1 MPVMNGMVLGV
12 VVLAQAISSPV
23 PVMYNSIKVFGQSI
37 VDYIQIQNI
46 EKSESDIPNLKLYDT
61 PIWDGNTIM
70 LANFENTL
78 NAGNVTSLTNPIL
91 NWVVQRR
98 KTTDTSFTTLATLDV
113 SQKSYVDT
121 TLEPNVEYIYQII
134 ATNDTEQSEPLVNM
148 LDSVFYNSVLSDLE
162 GTIAYVFDFNLDFDG
177 FENEVAYQRYDGF
190 SKNSAYSFGK
200 RDFRFGSA
208 TAILS
213 SSFSDVTQT
222 IDFIKTFTQFINN
235 GQPKIFKDRKGNVL
249 KVVTTGGVKQKPLSI
264 AIGEQPYEISFNFEE
279 VGEVNA

>member
-37 VDYIQIQNI
+37 VDYIQIQNV
-46 EKSESDIPNLKLYDT
+46 EKLESDIPNLKLYDT